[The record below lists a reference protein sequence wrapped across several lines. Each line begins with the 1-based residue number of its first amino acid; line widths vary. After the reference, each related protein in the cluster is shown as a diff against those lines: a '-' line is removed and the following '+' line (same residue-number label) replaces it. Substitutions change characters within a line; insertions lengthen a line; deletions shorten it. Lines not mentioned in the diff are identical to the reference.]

1 MTWSILVRD
10 PATGALGA
18 AVATRFFAVGAL
30 AIHVEGGV
38 AALATQA
45 LINPMYASAGM
56 ARLRAGEA
64 PDAVASALLAEDAG
78 RDHRQLHM
86 IDARGRIAQWTG
98 GDCVAWCGAVRG
110 ADVSVAGNM
119 LAGAAVVE
127 RTLDAFQ
134 HAAGTLAERLITALE
149 AGEAA
154 GGDKR
159 GKQSAALKICTR
171 DPYPD
176 LDIRTDD
183 HPDPLARTAP
193 AVCGEPGAVRGVP
206 PLPRRRRQ
214 PVRRVRPRGDRR
226 RHCARGKAA
235 YLTAITTTLGSFIM
249 RRLLLAAACVLVTA
263 MPAFSQTLRIALR
276 QDLDVLDPT
285 LATTYVGRIVFA
297 GLCDKL
303 FDIDEKLNIVPQLA
317 TGYEWADDRTLVIH
331 LRPA

>member
-45 LINPMYASAGM
+45 LINPMYAVPGM

-64 PDAVASALLAEDAG
+64 PDAVAGALLAADAG

-86 IDARGRIAQWTG
+86 IDARGRIAQHTG
-98 GDCVAWCGAVRG
+98 GDCVSWCGAVRG
-110 ADVSVAGNM
+110 TDVSVAGNM
-119 LAGAAVVE
+119 LAGSEVVE
-127 RTLDAFQ
+127 RTLDAFRR
-134 HAAGTLAERLITALE
+134 AAGTLAERLITALE

-159 GKQSAALKICTR
+159 GKQSAALKVCTR

-183 HPDPLARTAP
+183 HPDPLA
-193 AVCGEPGAVRGVP
+193 E
-206 PLPRRRRQ
+206 L
-214 PVRRVRPRGDRR
+214 
-226 RHCARGKAA
+226 
-235 YLTAITTTLGSFIM
+235 
-249 RRLLLAAACVLVTA
+249 RRLYAVSLERFAVFRSFLAGADSPC
-263 MPAFSQTLRIALR
+263 
-276 QDLDVLDPT
+276 
-285 LATTYVGRIVFA
+285 GVF
-297 GLCDKL
+297 
-303 FDIDEKLNIVPQLA
+303 
-317 TGYEWADDRTLVIH
+317 DRTVIDAVIAREG
-331 LRPA
+331 RPPT